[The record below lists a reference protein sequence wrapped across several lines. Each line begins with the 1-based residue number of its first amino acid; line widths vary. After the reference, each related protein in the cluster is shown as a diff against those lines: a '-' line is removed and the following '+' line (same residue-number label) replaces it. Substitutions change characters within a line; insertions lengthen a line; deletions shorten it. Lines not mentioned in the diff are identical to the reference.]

1 MILSKMRLTL
11 AATWTV
17 FGLIACSPDN
27 QPAEVTAEAGFIP
40 GSEDEI
46 RVLFACDDGQ
56 TVEMRFFPMQDLALM
71 TRNGTTLELPQQI
84 SASGFIYSN
93 GPNTVRGRGNELT
106 VEIGRRAPIQCQA
119 LPDDS
124 Q

>member
-1 MILSKMRLTL
+1 MISSKSRLIL
-11 AATWTV
+11 AATL

-27 QPAEVTAEAGFIP
+27 PPAEVSTEAGVVAS
-40 GSEDEI
+40 SEDEI

-56 TVEMRFFPMQDLALM
+56 TVEMRFFPVQELAVM
-71 TRNGTTLELPQQI
+71 TRNGTTLELPQQV

-106 VEIGRRAPIQCQA
+106 VEIGRRAPIQCQVM
-119 LPDDS
+119 PE
-124 Q
+124 

>member
-1 MILSKMRLTL
+1 MIWSKTRLTL
-11 AATWTV
+11 AATI

-27 QPAEVTAEAGFIP
+27 PPAEVTTDAGLVA

-71 TRNGTTLELPQQI
+71 TRDGTTLELPQQV

-93 GPNTVRGRGNELT
+93 GPNTVRGKGDELT

-119 LPDDS
+119 LP
-124 Q
+124 QER